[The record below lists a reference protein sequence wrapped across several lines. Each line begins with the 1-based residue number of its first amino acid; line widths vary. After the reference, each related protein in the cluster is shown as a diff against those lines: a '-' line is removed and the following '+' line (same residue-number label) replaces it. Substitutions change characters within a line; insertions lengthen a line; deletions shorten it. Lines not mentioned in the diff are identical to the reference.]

1 MRNSIDYKEGLKNM
15 TKKLYRSRNG
25 SIAGVC
31 QGLANWSGVSVGV
44 IRLIFI
50 ISAFFWGS
58 TIFLY
63 ILLALLISKEP
74 VSPRNNQSEARYRTY
89 TYRTDNV
96 NREAPRNSGSGIHNE
111 TLTDEIRRKKQKES
125 DWDSKFHRY

>member
-1 MRNSIDYKEGLKNM
+1 MA
-15 TKKLYRSRNG
+15 KKLYRSRNG

-31 QGLANWSGVSVGV
+31 QGLADWSGISVGV
-44 IRLIFI
+44 VRLIFI

-74 VSPRNNQSEARYRTY
+74 VSSQRNRSDTQYKTY
-89 TYRTDNV
+89 TYREDNFQK
-96 NREAPRNSGSGIHNE
+96 RTPKSSESGLHNE
-111 TLTDEIRRKKQKES
+111 TLTDEIRRKKRES
-125 DWDSKFHRY
+125 QWDSKFHRH